1 MGRTGGAPGA
11 RRLPVSY
18 ASLLAAD
25 YILKR
30 APSNQVR
37 TNSRAV
43 QLLCKHATT
52 KIEGKDY
59 SLYRTAANLLGL
71 ALLSWWDVLNILG
84 QESMPSYLLLFCFK
98 WRLYEVFT
106 LI

>member
-37 TNSRAV
+37 SNSTAV

-52 KIEGKDY
+52 KIEGQDY

>member
-37 TNSRAV
+37 SNSRAV
-43 QLLCKHATT
+43 QLLCKHAPT
-52 KIEGKDY
+52 KIEGKEY
-59 SLYRTAANLLGL
+59 LLYRTAANLLGL

-84 QESMPSYLLLFCFK
+84 KASMPSYLLLFCFK
-98 WRLYEVFT
+98 WRLYKVFT
-106 LI
+106 LF